1 MKIQAVSESSLI
13 VYVSDEINLSMIAN
27 LARFT
32 AAIESQFNHAIL
44 DVIPSYTSILID
56 YHPLKLDVETL
67 KRWCQQ
73 HWPAYQKGQYSDAKD
88 QSNSAPV
95 TLTLPVYYHPEVGLD
110 LDSLAAQKNL
120 SVAQVIEKHTQQDYT
135 VCAIGFA
142 PGFAFLGAVDPAIAT
157 PRHAKPRLKVKKGSV
172 GIADQ
177 QTAVYPLDT
186 PGGWQIIGNCPIDLF
201 DIDAQPMMPFK
212 VGDTIRFEAIDR
224 DTFLQLG
231 GQV

>member
-1 MKIQAVSESSLI
+1 MKILPVSESSLI
-13 VYVSDEINLSMIAN
+13 VYVSDEINLSLIAR

-32 AAIESQFNHAIL
+32 DAIEAQFGEAIF

-56 YHPLKLDVETL
+56 YHPLKVDLASLTT
-67 KRWCQQ
+67 WCEA
-73 HWPAYQKGQYSDAKD
+73 HWPSFATSPLNTTA
-88 QSNSAPV
+88 N
-95 TLTLPVYYHPEVGLD
+95 TLTLPVYYHPDVAED
-110 LDSLAAQKNL
+110 LEPLAKQKGL
-120 SVAQVIEKHTQQDYT
+120 SVEQVIEKHTSQEYT

-142 PGFAFLGAVDPAIAT
+142 PGFAFLGSVDPAIAS
-157 PRHAKPRLKVKKGSV
+157 PRHAKPRLQVKKGSV

-201 DIDAQPMMPFK
+201 DIDAKPMMPFK
-212 VGDTIRFEAIDR
+212 VGDTIRFEAIDKA
-224 DTFLQLG
+224 TFLQLG